1 MNSQFKIISITAS
14 IHTCWLKTFIE
25 IKDNTEEMT
34 NYCWTNFQLKMMVQL
49 QIPLANRSVQEE
61 SWKIKLAEKLTGRK
75 LGDFGEPEDIAET
88 AAFLASS
95 R

>member
-1 MNSQFKIISITAS
+1 M
-14 IHTCWLKTFIE
+14 
-25 IKDNTEEMT
+25 
-34 NYCWTNFQLKMMVQL
+34 KMMVQL

-61 SWKIKLAEKLTGRK
+61 SWKVKLAEKLTGRK

-95 R
+95 RYCDLETFKPWEGR

>member
-1 MNSQFKIISITAS
+1 
-14 IHTCWLKTFIE
+14 
-25 IKDNTEEMT
+25 
-34 NYCWTNFQLKMMVQL
+34 MMVQL

-61 SWKIKLAEKLTGRK
+61 SWKVKLAEKLTGRK

-95 R
+95 RYCMGRHSNFGKDNRISCFRARYMTGSCIDVNGGLL

>member
-1 MNSQFKIISITAS
+1 
-14 IHTCWLKTFIE
+14 
-25 IKDNTEEMT
+25 
-34 NYCWTNFQLKMMVQL
+34 MMVQL

-61 SWKIKLAEKLTGRK
+61 SWKVKLAEKLTGRK

-95 R
+95 RARYMTGSCIDVNGGLL